1 MELDKLLLKFV
12 LKKTC
17 KISQKNFGV
26 GGSHEMGLAISDTKP

>member
-17 KISQKNFGV
+17 KISQKNFG
-26 GGSHEMGLAISDTKP
+26 GEKAMRWD

>member
-17 KISQKNFGV
+17 KISQKLW
-26 GGSHEMGLAISDTKP
+26 GGKSYEMGLAISDTKT